1 MTPVINCTTSGPNF
15 QRRKASVA
23 KTRNKKEKEKKIEKQ
38 NVMKNGKHNINLI
51 TLYQLFISNK
61 LLNVSTHVFI

>member
-23 KTRNKKEKEKKIEKQ
+23 KTRNKKEKEKKKRKAERNEKR
-38 NVMKNGKHNINLI
+38 K
-51 TLYQLFISNK
+51 T
-61 LLNVSTHVFI
+61 